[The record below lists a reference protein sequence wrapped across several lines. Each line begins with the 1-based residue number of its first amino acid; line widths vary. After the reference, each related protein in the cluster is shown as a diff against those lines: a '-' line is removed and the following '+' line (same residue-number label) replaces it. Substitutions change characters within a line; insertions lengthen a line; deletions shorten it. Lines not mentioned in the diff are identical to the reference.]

1 MNFHLKVTNF
11 KLTPA
16 IESYVMQK
24 FDKDLERFIKKLKE
38 KGAVELFVEIG
49 RTTHHHRQGDIFRA
63 EADLRLPG
71 KVLRAEAEEW
81 DLRVAIDQVKD
92 ELQREI
98 KKYKEKQIAKF
109 KRGSRLFKEK
119 SKSEVL

>member
-1 MNFHLKVTNF
+1 MITHIKTTNL

-16 IESYVMQK
+16 IEDYIRQK
-24 FDKDLERFIKKLKE
+24 MERDLARFVRRLDE
-38 KGAVELFVEIG
+38 KGAAELFVEIA
-49 RTTHHHRQGDIFRA
+49 RTTRHHRRGDVFRA

-81 DLRVAIDQVKD
+81 NIRVAVDRVKD

-98 KKYKEKQIAKF
+98 KKYKERQVVKF
-109 KRGSRLFKEK
+109 KKGARTFKEK
-119 SKSEVL
+119 MRE

>member
-1 MNFHLKVTNF
+1 MKLHIKTTNL

-16 IESYVMQK
+16 IEEFINQK
-24 FDKDLERFIKKLKE
+24 INRDMAKFIKRLDE
-38 KGAVELFVEIG
+38 KGAAEIFVEIA
-49 RTTHHHRQGDIFRA
+49 RTSRHHKQGDIFRA

-81 DLRVAIDQVKD
+81 NIRVAIDQVKD

-98 KKYKEKQIAKF
+98 KKYKERQATKF
-109 KRGSRLFKEK
+109 KKGARKIKTEILGE
-119 SKSEVL
+119 

>member
-1 MNFHLKVTNF
+1 MVINIKATNL

-16 IESYVMQK
+16 IEDYINQK
-24 FDKDLERFIKKLKE
+24 IERDLAKFVRRLDE
-38 KGAVELFVEIG
+38 KGAAKLFIEIA
-49 RTTHHHRQGDIFRA
+49 RTTRHHKQGDVFRA

-81 DLRVAIDQVKD
+81 DIRVAVDQIKD

-98 KKYKEKQIAKF
+98 KKYKERRETKF
-109 KRGSRLFKEK
+109 KKGSKIFKEK
-119 SKSEVL
+119 IKE